1 VISYLIPLTYALEA
15 MRGAMLAGSSL
26 AELGLALLALVIFT
40 LIMLPLSIFSLQR
53 AINYLRDTGSLSHY

>member
-1 VISYLIPLTYALEA
+1 
-15 MRGAMLAGSSL
+15 MRGAMLAGRSL
-26 AELGLALLALVIFT
+26 AELGPPLLALVILT